1 MPDDEHMPK
10 CAKQSQRRDFGNPK
24 SARQVRLFRNGRNQ
38 VLRIPREVELADD
51 EVIVYRS
58 DDRLVV
64 EAVRRAPSLA
74 EVLPTLAD
82 LQEDFPKIPDP
93 PSEPED
99 IL

>member
-1 MPDDEHMPK
+1 MPK
-10 CAKQSQRRDFGNPK
+10 CANQSQRRDFEKPK
-24 SARQVRLFRNGRNQ
+24 SARQVRLFRNGRSQ
-38 VLRIPREVELADD
+38 VLRIPREFELDDD
-51 EVIVYRS
+51 ELIIYRS
-58 DDRLVV
+58 DDRLVI
-64 EAVRRAPSLA
+64 EAVRRAPALA